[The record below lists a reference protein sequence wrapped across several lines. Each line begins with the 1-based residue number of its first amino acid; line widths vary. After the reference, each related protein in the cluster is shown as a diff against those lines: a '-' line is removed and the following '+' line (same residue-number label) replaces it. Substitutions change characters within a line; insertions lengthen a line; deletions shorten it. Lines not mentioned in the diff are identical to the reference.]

1 MSIKFLK
8 GNMFDSKAEAL
19 VNTVNC
25 EGYMGKGIA
34 YQFKQRFPENDKK
47 YVEKCRT
54 GELRPG
60 TILCVSE
67 GDRIIVNFPT
77 KDKWREPSRI
87 EYIIDG
93 LKSLKKE
100 IEEHHIKSIA
110 IPPLGCG
117 NGGLLWD
124 EVKKYIVNELQ
135 DVESD
140 VYLYEPQG
148 NGKAVKE
155 QMMTAND
162 LMLLYVRQKLENA
175 TSLRFQKTIFF
186 VNYYVGKTVF
196 SFSRGKYGPYSKQLY
211 HEAVRI
217 GEYQKTKGFETAD
230 KTFDA
235 IYQVICSKKVD
246 AEYSKL
252 KLAADKAL
260 ALVNKIT
267 DELMLEGMATV
278 FYLINDE
285 KHNGHDEIIKE
296 FKNWSEDKAQ
306 RFKSEMIDQCIDML
320 DVNGFIDVDLFRN
333 YTVVKA

>member
-1 MSIKFLK
+1 
-8 GNMFDSKAEAL
+8 MFDSKAEAL

-140 VYLYEPQG
+140 VYLYEPQR

-217 GEYQKTKGFETAD
+217 GEYRKTKAFETAD

-260 ALVNKIT
+260 ALANKIT
-267 DELMLEGMATV
+267 DERMLEGMATV

-306 RFKSEMIDQCIDML
+306 RFKLEMIDQCIDML
-320 DVNGFIDVDLFRN
+320 DVNRFIDVDLFRN

>member
-1 MSIKFLK
+1 MSIKYVN

-47 YVEKCRT
+47 YEEKCRM

-60 TILCVSE
+60 TILCVNE
-67 GDRIIVNFPT
+67 GNRIIVNFPT

-87 EYIIDG
+87 EYISDG

-100 IEEHHIKSIA
+100 IDEHHIKSIA

-124 EVKKYIVNELQ
+124 DVKKLIVGELQ
-135 DVESD
+135 DADVD

-148 NGKAVKE
+148 NGKIVKE
-155 QMMTAND
+155 QTMTASD
-162 LMLLYVRQKLENA
+162 LLLLYIRQKLENA
-175 TSLRFQKTIFF
+175 TSLRFQKTLFF
-186 VNYYVGKTVF
+186 VNYYLGKPVF
-196 SFSRGKYGPYSKQLY
+196 SFSRGKYGPYSKQVY

-235 IYQVICSKKVD
+235 IYHVICSKKID
-246 AEYSKL
+246 AEYSKF
-252 KLAADKAL
+252 KEAADKAL
-260 ALVNKIT
+260 ELLNRTT
-267 DELMLEGMATV
+267 DDTILEGIATV
-278 FYLINDE
+278 FYLISVE
-285 KHNGHDEIIKE
+285 KHNGHDEIINE

-306 RFKSEMIDQCIDML
+306 RFKPQMIDQCIDML
-320 DVNGFIDVDLFRN
+320 DKNGFIDVDLFRN